1 MSERTSTGRGRICG
15 IYTLGVNDPYA
26 HAYADVRP
34 LPDAPFIT
42 ASIGEDFADCQ
53 WPLTVKAQRTVTREQ
68 LSWYL
73 TKLYQAVDEGFFM
86 DPAIGPAIYWRW
98 SGSVIPGMSP
108 DDDDGLDTEE
118 AADPAQA
125 IESAAARTRR
135 SNPGG
140 GPLCG
145 IYLVDD
151 ADKWLGD
158 HFYGKVHADTAIS
171 GSIGEDF
178 AASRW
183 PVVVKIR
190 AGTRRQRFCEYLRG
204 LIACLDQGL
213 YFEVPDAMKQN

>member
-1 MSERTSTGRGRICG
+1 VT
-15 IYTLGVNDPYA
+15 DPYSQVF
-26 HAYADVRP
+26 ADVRL

-53 WPLTVKAQRTVTREQ
+53 WPLTVKAQKSVTREQ

-98 SGSVIPGMSP
+98 SGSVIPGMAP
-108 DDDDGLDTEE
+108 GEDDDQDEALDSRPPF
-118 AADPAQA
+118 DPAA
-125 IESAAARTRR
+125 TKTRR
-135 SNPGG
+135 SNPGA

-151 ADKWLGD
+151 ADRWLGD
-158 HFYGKVHADTAIS
+158 HFYGQVHADTAIS
-171 GSIGEDF
+171 GAVGEDF
-178 AASRW
+178 ASSRW
-183 PVVVKIR
+183 PVVVKIH
-190 AGTRRQRFCEYLRG
+190 AGVRRQRLCEYLRG

-213 YFEVPDAMKQN
+213 YFEVPDTTGRPAEPNSL